1 MQTTSRIL
9 DDIAKLGMG
18 LFGIAVGVK
27 DELKQRS
34 SSRFGQY
41 ARDMDLATREEF
53 EVVREMAQQARM
65 QVDELQAELSKSK
78 SKNKK

>member
-1 MQTTSRIL
+1 MQTTNRIL

-27 DELKQRS
+27 DDLKHRS
-34 SSRFGQY
+34 ALKFGQY
-41 ARDMDLATREEF
+41 ARDMDLVTREEF

-65 QVDELQAELSKSK
+65 QVDELEAELRKVK
-78 SKNKK
+78 AENKK